1 MRKSI
6 VAWVLVGILM
16 FGGLLAASTSGIS
29 SGGSTSMAGGATVGS
44 AFGPAP
50 YLSVPSVTTD
60 TTTYSRTVL
69 IETFTAVWCIH
80 CPAESAA
87 LFNIDRS
94 TNRSVIDIAEL
105 HVCAFA
111 PGQGPCLDNYVPPD
125 GTSNARAAFYNACGF
140 PDVFF
145 DGNNS
150 ACGATNSIPQMQAE
164 YESYIANA
172 SAVPGGVSIS
182 QSASVASHNVTEQA
196 VITPGI
202 TGTYNAISY
211 LVEYIGLQNVSDGYG
226 PHDIGNV
233 VRATLLNHPV
243 NLVAGTPLTLT
254 ARGVINPAWNSRNL
268 SVVTFI
274 QQNSTKFV
282 ENANMVPVTTLTA
295 AVSSNPS
302 SVPSGTSSTVTVQVA
317 NSSTGVAL
325 AGATVNL
332 SSSLGGVFTPA
343 SGVTNGSGT
352 FTATYL
358 APSVTASETD
368 QISAQVAMP
377 GYTGGIETANIDVTA
392 RVAPDVPQGL
402 VVTPGNG
409 QVFLNWSAPLSGAGG
424 VTYHVFRSTARA
436 GVYSMVAS
444 ASTTQFVDSSV
455 QTGQT
460 YWYTVDANNSEAYSV
475 NTTAVSASS
484 VTAVSQGLPTTDGW
498 WLSIGPYNFTSP
510 TSASVD
516 LYLPNGNYTYQ
527 FGPGTYAYEAPQS
540 TGSFTV
546 AATSLSFNATFL
558 PRYATIDGT
567 VSPSNATVTLNGT
580 NVSVVDGTFLQ
591 PVIPGV
597 YAMKVAAWGYQSS
610 TSTIILTPGNTTPI
624 HVKLVP
630 TSHPTPIG
638 PSSSGLTND
647 QMFVIIA
654 VIALVAVAVLGTVAI
669 ALRKRKG
676 QQPPSTGTP

>member
-16 FGGLLAASTSGIS
+16 VGGLLAASTSGIS

-44 AFGPAP
+44 SFGPAP
-50 YLSVPSVTTD
+50 HLSVPSVTTD

-105 HVCAFA
+105 HVCAFPA
-111 PGQGPCLDNYVPPD
+111 GQGPCLENYVTPD
-125 GTSNARAAFYNACGF
+125 GTSNARAAFYNVCGF

-145 DGNNS
+145 DGNHS
-150 ACGATNSIPQMQAE
+150 DCGASNSIPQMQAE
-164 YESYIANA
+164 YDQNISSA
-172 SAVPGGVSIS
+172 SAIPGGVSIS
-182 QSASVASHNVTEQA
+182 QSAMVASHNVTEQA

-202 TGTYNAISY
+202 TGSYNAISY
-211 LVEYIGLQNVSDGYG
+211 LVEYIGLQNVSNGYG
-226 PHDIGNV
+226 PHDLGDV

-243 NLVAGTPLTLT
+243 NLVAGTPLTLAAT
-254 ARGVINPAWNSRNL
+254 GVINPAWNSRNL

-282 ENANMVPVTTLTA
+282 ENANMVPVTTLSA

-302 SVPSGTSSTVTVQVA
+302 SVPSGTTATVTVQVA
-317 NSSTGVAL
+317 NSSTGMAL

-332 SSSLGGVFTPA
+332 TSSQGGSFSPA

-352 FTATYL
+352 FTAMYT
-358 APSVTASETD
+358 APAVTASVTD
-368 QISAQVAMP
+368 QISAEVAMP
-377 GYTGGIETANIDVTA
+377 GYTGGIESASVLVTA

-424 VTYHVFRSTARA
+424 VIYHVFRSTASTGA
-436 GVYSMVAS
+436 YVMVDS

-527 FGPGTYAYEAPQS
+527 FGPGTYAYEAPVS

-546 AATSLSFNATFL
+546 AATTLSFNATFL

-580 NVSVVDGTFLQ
+580 DVSVVDGTFLQ
-591 PVIPGV
+591 PVVPGM
-597 YAMKVAAWGYQSS
+597 YSLKVTAWGYQSN
-610 TSTIILTPGNTTPI
+610 TSTITLTPGNTTPI

-630 TSHPTPIG
+630 SSSQVPIG
-638 PSSSGLTND
+638 SSSGGLSSGE
-647 QMFVIIA
+647 MVAIIA
-654 VIALVAVAVLGTVAI
+654 VVALVAVALLGTVAI
-669 ALRKRKG
+669 TLRKRKG
-676 QQPPSTGTP
+676 QQPPPTGTP